1 MVSDLCTF
9 LLLGVLTVA
18 ACLVFRRVPWEVM
31 EDLAV
36 IWTFFLWAAFCIAMA
51 LYMSGDLQ
59 ALASCPFWP

>member
-1 MVSDLCTF
+1 
-9 LLLGVLTVA
+9 
-18 ACLVFRRVPWEVM
+18 M